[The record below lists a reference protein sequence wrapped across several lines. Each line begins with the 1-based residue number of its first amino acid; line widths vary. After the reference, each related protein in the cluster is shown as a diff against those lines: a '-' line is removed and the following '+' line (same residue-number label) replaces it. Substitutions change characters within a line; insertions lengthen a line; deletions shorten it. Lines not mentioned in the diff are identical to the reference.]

1 MKKERVLLRSKR
13 KVSAFDYNPLYGM
26 ITIEFE
32 DGHDKIFIYDIE
44 ESFIKGKKREELQLE
59 SITVRKKR
67 RGTSSER
74 GFYYKIKLKFCNE
87 FVILVRG
94 NINTKE
100 NRQKIISKK

>member
-67 RGTSSER
+67 
-74 GFYYKIKLKFCNE
+74 
-87 FVILVRG
+87 ILVRG
-94 NINTKE
+94 NINTND